1 MNSTKGYELISA
13 DSHVLEPADLFATR
27 LPSGLRGRAP
37 KLVSSDGVSV
47 WEVEGVGPVP
57 LPASA
62 VTGSGYDLPNG
73 VSAGAAF
80 DDVMPALYDPAER
93 IKAQYTDSVD
103 AEVLYGYPY
112 LWDAIKQLDDADLRL
127 ACAQVYNDWIA
138 EFCSHA
144 PDKLIGVGRI
154 PSAGIE
160 AARDEMRRCVD
171 DLGLKGFVFDAWPDD
186 ATGPA
191 DPALDALWDVANASG
206 IPVSLHFG
214 VGNARSAPPAN
225 IAAGLKPP
233 AADVMLPLVSG
244 DVFGR
249 FPDLRMVM
257 AHADAGWTFHWM
269 EFLDNNYLRQRH
281 LDLFKLPNPDIYPS
295 EYMRRQFWFTV
306 HQDRAAVTNRRMMG
320 TEHLMWASHFPLD
333 ATNWPDNRQQAMK
346 VTEEVSAEDR
356 QAILADNVARLY
368 QLPGYEPL
376 GPSPYE
382 SIERLV
388 HV

>member
-1 MNSTKGYELISA
+1 MNSTQGYELISA
-13 DSHVLEPADLFATR
+13 DSHVLEPPDLFTTR
-27 LPSGLRGRAP
+27 LPASLRSRAP
-37 KLVSSDGVSV
+37 RLVSADRVSV
-47 WEVEGVGPVP
+47 WEVDDVGPVP

-62 VTGSGYDLPNG
+62 VTGSGYNLPHG

-80 DDVMPALYDPAER
+80 DDVMPALHDPAER
-93 IKAQYTDSVD
+93 LAAQYADSVD

-112 LWDAIKQLDDADLRL
+112 LWDAIKQIDDAEVRL
-127 ACAQVYNDWIA
+127 GCAQAYNDWLA
-138 EFCSHA
+138 EFCAHA

-154 PSAGIE
+154 PTSGVA
-160 AARDEMRRCVD
+160 AARDEMRRCID

-186 ATGPA
+186 ASGPA
-191 DPALDALWDVANASG
+191 DPALDPLWEVANESG
-206 IPVSLHFG
+206 LPVSLHFG

-225 IAAGLKPP
+225 ISAGLKPP
-233 AADVMLPLVSG
+233 AAEVMLPLASAN
-244 DVFGR
+244 VFGR

-281 LDLFKLPNPDIYPS
+281 LDLFKLPDPDVYPS

-306 HQDRAAVTNRRMMG
+306 HQDRSAVTNRWMLG

-333 ATNWPDNRQQAMK
+333 STNWPDNRQQAMK
-346 VTEEVSAEDR
+346 VTEEVPADDR

-368 QLPGYEPL
+368 QLPGYNSL
-376 GPSPYE
+376 GPTPYA